1 MGLINDAITVL
12 EAIPSDLVLP
22 AGTNSGYTSETVDP
36 RAAETSIE
44 QDGFN
49 ISAAAPPVSTTKGSR
64 KKNNEGE
71 EGPEPHFQRPK
82 EKKKRRCL
90 KCGKLA
96 PGHNAATCDRVQ
108 KMQSEGVTKRP
119 RGSGRGRGTKAGGR
133 EEEMLRVK
141 VFITQTMIWIMKC
154 K

>member
-1 MGLINDAITVL
+1 M
-12 EAIPSDLVLP
+12 
-22 AGTNSGYTSETVDP
+22 
-36 RAAETSIE
+36 
-44 QDGFN
+44 
-49 ISAAAPPVSTTKGSR
+49 STTKGSR

-119 RGSGRGRGTKAGGR
+119 RGRPRGSGRGRGTKAGGGGR
-133 EEEMLRVK
+133 GNVAGQVVHNPNHDLDNEM
-141 VFITQTMIWIMKC
+141 
-154 K
+154 